1 VRKKIN
7 DNGKGNKEQAK
18 GKTTQ
23 IYKHPYGEISGKSS
37 IFREETCN
45 IICFTGDL
53 CGWRGKWHHQ
63 IFVRQSSPFE
73 AIKD

>member
-1 VRKKIN
+1 MRKKNN

-23 IYKHPYGEISGKSS
+23 IYKHPYEEISGKSP

-45 IICFTGDL
+45 IVCFTGDL
-53 CGWRGKWHHQ
+53 SGSRGK
-63 IFVRQSSPFE
+63 
-73 AIKD
+73 